1 MNLQEN
7 INRIKTLMLESKEE
21 RIKNTI
27 AQHGLYYT
35 IKLMGGYENLLNHI
49 DHEEISD
56 YDKIVFIKKVVNELS
71 ESYGG
76 GGLSTYETDMAP
88 VIYGRD
94 EYESKEIEYFGKE
107 RVTID
112 VYGGHNYDSHM
123 GEVSIDY
130 ENLPTD
136 VLDNVFIWMI
146 DALEQHYK

>member
-7 INRIKTLMLESKEE
+7 IHRIKTLMSESKDE
-21 RIKNTI
+21 RIKNMI
-27 AQHGLYYT
+27 SSQGLYYV

-49 DHEEISD
+49 DHEEITD
-56 YDKIVFIKKVVNELS
+56 DDKIVFIKKVVNKLS

-76 GGLSTYETDMAP
+76 GGLSTFETGMSP

-123 GEVSIDY
+123 GEFSRHY

-136 VLDNVFIWMI
+136 VLDNVFIWML
-146 DALEQHYK
+146 DLLEKE